1 MPEHTDFWN
10 PYRWVRVSD
19 RSVERDEP
27 AYHHRLSGL
36 SGRVWCEVEALT
48 PVFVG
53 GGGGTGEFVRHAHT
67 STGQPYIP
75 ATSLKGVIRSLV
87 EVVGNAAV
95 PFPKVQVDERHQLAK
110 ARARDGSLD
119 IAARMFGYLHDRNV
133 FAGLVRFSDAELVE
147 ASLPPNR
154 WKQYEVAV
162 GQPKPAHRAF
172 YPGYDRR
179 KFYHHHPGLEE
190 LVRPHHGITQTAKV
204 RPAPPGT
211 RFHFTVDFANLRDSE
226 FDLLLYCLVLE
237 EQAEVTLTP
246 AALAADAN
254 LENVTLHG
262 PLRHKLGGAKP
273 HGAGS
278 VQLRIR
284 KLKTRDDPAARYR
297 GRKDSVAMWDGARVE
312 EEVLR
317 RTAPFRKRTDPTMRE
332 LRAML
337 IYTADDPRQRI
348 QYPTYQW
355 FKTGSK
361 TPLKPTI

>member
-1 MPEHTDFWN
+1 MPKGSDFWN
-10 PYRWVRVSD
+10 PYRWVRVSE
-19 RSVERDEP
+19 RAVERDVP
-27 AYHHRLSGL
+27 MYHHRLSGF
-36 SGRVWCEVEALT
+36 SGRMWCELKALT
-48 PVFVG
+48 PVYIGDGIGSFATR
-53 GGGGTGEFVRHAHT
+53 TGR
-67 STGQPYIP
+67 PYIP

-87 EVVGNAAV
+87 EVVGNATV
-95 PFPKVQVDERHQLAK
+95 PFPKARVDERHRLAN
-110 ARARDGSLD
+110 AREWNGSLD
-119 IAARMFGYLHDRNV
+119 IAARMFGYLDPRNV

-147 ASLPPNR
+147 ADPPQNR

-162 GQPKPAHRAF
+162 GQPKPAHHAF
-172 YPGYDRR
+172 YPGNDRR
-179 KFYHHHPGLEE
+179 KFYHHHPGAEQ
-190 LVRPHHGITQTAKV
+190 LVRPHSSIRQTAKV

-226 FDLLLYCLVLE
+226 LDLLLYCLALE

-246 AALAADAN
+246 AALGDDAN
-254 LENVTLHG
+254 LENVTLRG

-284 KLKTRDDPAARYR
+284 KMNTRDDPSARYR
-297 GRKDSVAMWDGARVE
+297 GREDDVAMWDGARIE
-312 EEVLR
+312 EELLR
-317 RTAPFRKRTDPTMRE
+317 RTAPFRERTDRTMQE

-355 FKTGSK
+355 FKAGSK
-361 TPLKPTI
+361 TPLKPTT